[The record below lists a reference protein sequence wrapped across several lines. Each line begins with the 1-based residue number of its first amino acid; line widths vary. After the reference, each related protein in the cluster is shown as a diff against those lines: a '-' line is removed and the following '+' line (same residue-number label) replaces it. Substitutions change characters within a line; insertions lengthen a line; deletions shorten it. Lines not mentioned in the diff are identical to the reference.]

1 MSTELIHL
9 VSKLAKKVLRLSS
22 LKRSSLLHPPSYS
35 VIVLNTYSVNLQW
48 GWWPQNVFLIS
59 EKWKSIHMQVLLLL
73 LLGTWGFSKFKLQS
87 VEKWLIWHTHFLQLI
102 TQNSFFIYLFKNGW
116 YDILIRYRENQW
128 FSQIYSNFPINYLDN
143 RSCVVTII
151 NPLWYIIADS
161 R

>member
-73 LLGTWGFSKFKLQS
+73 LGTWGFSKFKLQS

-102 TQNSFFIYLFKNGW
+102 TQNSFFIYSNRGW
-116 YDILIRYRENQW
+116 YYDILISFTENQW

-151 NPLWYIIADS
+151 NPLWYGIS
-161 R
+161 

>member
-73 LLGTWGFSKFKLQS
+73 GFSKFKLQS

-102 TQNSFFIYLFKNGW
+102 TQNSFFIYSNGW
-116 YDILIRYRENQW
+116 YYDILISYTENQW
-128 FSQIYSNFPINYLDN
+128 FSQSNIPINYLDN

-151 NPLWYIIADS
+151 NPLWYGIS
-161 R
+161 